1 MRVHAPAA
9 PAHLALLLV
18 VMLHAGQKQGQL
30 RKLVVIYQIGL
41 NIQT

>member
-18 VMLHAGQKQGQL
+18 LHAGQKQGQL